1 MNLRENK
8 VVELRL
14 PQEQNLPRRLKVRRK
29 KKSSC
34 RKSKLEPTPV
44 EQRLGET
51 RRPVKHMVLH
61 VLLREQQVQIERY
74 GRAVLANQKPG
85 KVIGGSGSGRFW

>member
-1 MNLRENK
+1 MLNESLRKQGRRTATSPGAEST
-8 VVELRL
+8 
-14 PQEQNLPRRLKVRRK
+14 QRRLKVRRK

-34 RKSKLEPTPV
+34 RKSKLELTPV

-61 VLLREQQVQIERY
+61 VFLNYSHEKNTAKR
-74 GRAVLANQKPG
+74 
-85 KVIGGSGSGRFW
+85 